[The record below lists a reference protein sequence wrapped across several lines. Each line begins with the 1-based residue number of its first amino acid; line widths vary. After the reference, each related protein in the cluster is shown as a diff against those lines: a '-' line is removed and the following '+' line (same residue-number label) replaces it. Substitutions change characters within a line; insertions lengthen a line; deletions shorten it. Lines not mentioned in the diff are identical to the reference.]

1 MSGPS
6 RTRSGDRST
15 GRAEERNE
23 QIRVS
28 TLRLRFPPQ
37 LRAECPSWC
46 RDLGTLDEVESGEA
60 EVEAEVRGSVEVRNG
75 KPDRLEW

>member
-6 RTRSGDRST
+6 RTRSGGRST

-37 LRAECPSWC
+37 LRVECPSWC
-46 RDLGTLDEVESGEA
+46 RDLDTLDEVESGEA
-60 EVEAEVRGSVEVRNG
+60 EVEAEARGSVEVRNG
-75 KPDRLEW
+75 RRDRLEW